1 MPSST
6 TIPFD
11 LDEEQVNSD
20 EEDNIVANS
29 RTQTSLNVD
38 TGGSEHASKFL
49 GSSSKKTSRKRKGSG
64 EVACRQAVAPPPIS
78 VTIKEAVEEICRIP
92 DIYDDPDFF
101 DFAMEFIRIK
111 SGREAFMFCPADRK
125 DCWIST
131 MQQHQL
137 AVAANSSCELTTV
150 LTSSSAYELARIVRP
165 TTAVWREANGRPAA
179 APYDLL
185 GRNEDIRMVAE
196 AIRSQD
202 QVEQDRE
209 RGFKKSILLQS

>member
-1 MPSST
+1 MFSQVVATGDNAFMPSST
-6 TIPFD
+6 TIPFE

-29 RTQTSLNVD
+29 RTQTSMNVD

-64 EVACRQAVAPPPIS
+64 EGTKQLLLSHINDLVASRQAVPPPPIS

-125 DCWIST
+125 
-131 MQQHQL
+131 
-137 AVAANSSCELTTV
+137 
-150 LTSSSAYELARIVRP
+150 
-165 TTAVWREANGRPAA
+165 
-179 APYDLL
+179 
-185 GRNEDIRMVAE
+185 
-196 AIRSQD
+196 
-202 QVEQDRE
+202 VEYLKR
-209 RGFKKSILLQS
+209 RYMKSLE